1 MTLQQLRYLLA
12 LDDHRHFG
20 RAAKACFV
28 AQPTLTTQLKKL
40 EEEFRA
46 QLMDRKASPLQPT
59 ALGAKVIAQA
69 RVIMDEVSGLNSL
82 LEEETSSVA
91 GTYTLGIIPTL
102 APYLLPLFIQSF
114 TDEHPEVHLVIKE
127 MQSEQIMDGLKRKQI
142 DLGLLVTPL
151 EEKQLREITLFYEPF
166 LIYATPEE
174 DILKQTPLL
183 PDHIQQKDL
192 WILEQGHCFRNQVLN
207 ICGGSPASGSSPLPQ
222 YFDSA
227 QHKPQLRRARPFTF
241 QAGSIETLK
250 NMVRNNLGY
259 TIIPEMSV
267 NPEMDKNHINR
278 FAEPQPAREVS
289 LVVNKTFAR
298 ELLLVELRK
307 AILAVVPEN
316 FRKNERYV
324 GVAWR

>member
-1 MTLQQLRYLLA
+1 LTLQQLRYLLA

-20 RAAKACFV
+20 RAAAACFV

-40 EEEFRA
+40 ETYLGA
-46 QLMDRKASPLQPT
+46 QLFDRKATPICPT
-59 ALGAKVIAQA
+59 SLGAKVIAQA
-69 RVIMDEVSGLNSL
+69 RVIMAEVSGLEAL
-82 LEEETSSVA
+82 LSTETSSMA
-91 GTYTLGIIPTL
+91 GTYQLGIIPTL

-114 TDEHPEVHLVIKE
+114 SERFPEIRLVIKE
-127 MQSEQIMDGLKRKQI
+127 MQSEQIMEGLRRNQL

-151 EEKQLREITLFYEPF
+151 GEKQLREIVLFYEPF
-166 LIYATPEE
+166 LIYASPEE
-174 DILKQTPLL
+174 DILRQSPLL
-183 PDHIQQKDL
+183 PDHLQQKDL

-207 ICGGSPASGSSPLPQ
+207 LCAYNPDLSESVV
-222 YFDSA
+222 
-227 QHKPQLRRARPFTF
+227 RPSKSFTF

-250 NMVRNNLGY
+250 NLVRNNLGY

-267 NPEMDKNHINR
+267 HPTLDAKLVKR

-298 ELLLVELRK
+298 EQLLIELRK
-307 AILAVVPEN
+307 AILEVIPVD
-316 FRKNERYV
+316 FKKNERYV